1 MLKNSELKIIFSQSD
16 RGEAFGEGRSRMAHP
31 HLSGQRIFPVGG
43 REYQEYSVI
52 FAQ

>member
-31 HLSGQRIFPVGG
+31 HLSSFFRDISAP
-43 REYQEYSVI
+43 
-52 FAQ
+52 